1 MQTDPLSD
9 AVRLIRLRTA
19 AYDQGYLRGRWGIR
33 LQAVDGATF
42 CAVSSG
48 ETFLGTEALSTPL
61 CVTGGDVVLLPH
73 GPETWLKDEPERHLS
88 PTQEGGPFTMHAAPA
103 SRAHDPMAAS
113 VLGSKSVSVVAGILQ
128 FDTDR
133 AAPLLQS
140 LPPVI
145 HLPRRQTAIGRWLT
159 QTLSMLNDELCDP
172 TPGSAALVTWIFGTL
187 FIQTLRSLITKEAR
201 SLPEGHLSTGLVR
214 GLQDRHVGAALHA
227 FHRMPA
233 SDWTVETLA
242 DHAHLSRTAFATRF
256 KQHVGKTPMRYVRQY
271 RMHRASLLLEE
282 QPAATVNQIAWDV
295 GYESVSSFIKA
306 FQREMGGSPS
316 AFRRRSR

>member
-19 AYDQGYLRGRWGIR
+19 AYDRGYLRGQWGIR
-33 LQAVDGATF
+33 LRAVDGAIF
-42 CAVSSG
+42 CAVSAG
-48 ETFLGTEALSTPL
+48 ETLLGTEALSAPL

-73 GPETWLKDEPERHLS
+73 GPEAWLKDDPKRMLS
-88 PTQEGGPFTMHAAPA
+88 PVQEGGPFTTHSAPD
-103 SRAHDPMAAS
+103 SHAHDPVAAS
-113 VLGSKSVSVVAGILQ
+113 VLDSKSASVVAGILQ

-140 LPPVI
+140 LPPVV
-145 HLPRRQTAIGRWLT
+145 HLPQRQTAIGRWLT
-159 QTLSMLNDELCDP
+159 QTLSMLNDELRDP
-172 TPGSAALVTWIFGTL
+172 APGSVALVTWIFGTL
-187 FIQTLRSLITKEAR
+187 FIQTLRSLVTEEAR

-242 DHAHLSRTAFATRF
+242 GHAHLSRTAFATRF
-256 KQHVGKTPMRYVRQY
+256 KRHVGKTPMRYVRQY
-271 RMHRASLLLEE
+271 RMHRAAFLLEE

-306 FQREMGGSPS
+306 FQREMGRSPS
-316 AFRRRSR
+316 AFRQRPR